1 MSSRRSVMTTRESAT
16 LRRPKSVRNRSCV
29 SGRGGVA
36 PWSGTAIPV
45 ASARPIAIASDRL
58 SRLPCSSTV
67 GCCVRWSISTATTST
82 SCGPVTF
89 GGPTSGGS
97 GARDARSG
105 APSSARLNS
114 AISPTRQLIMPAT
127 PFPLRLYRVY
137 RRRRVLREGAEEQ
150 GPSRPPPTI
159 SGVVELEAQREPRE
173 QQRRQQRPHE
183 RVADAV
189 RDVAEHDR
197 TGRLAREEDGAE
209 DPDDDAAALG
219 GRLVGD
225 ERRESRVEEPVG
237 PTREEAGQEEHGHH
251 RRLARPGDEKPHA
264 GQERRGDRLHEHGRD
279 DDGSAAAGV
288 DEPSAEDAHADRG
301 QRVRRVEEGER
312 LDAEALRE
320 RRQKHEDRSGAEP
333 EEDGHPHAEAEDL
346 AERPAFPEKPL
357 DRAWRRAPLL
367 AQA

>member
-1 MSSRRSVMTTRESAT
+1 MSSRRSVMTTRERAT
-16 LRRPKSVRNRSCV
+16 LRRPKSVRNRSYV
-29 SGRGGVA
+29 SLRGDVA

-45 ASARPIAIASDRL
+45 ASAGPIAIARDRL
-58 SRLPCSSTV
+58 SRLPCSSAV

-173 QQRRQQRPHE
+173 QQRRQQRPHV

-189 RDVAEHDR
+189 RDVAEHER
-197 TGRLAREEDGAE
+197 TGRLPREENGAE

-219 GRLVGD
+219 GCLVGD
-225 ERRESRVEEPVG
+225 ELGQPRIQEPVRA
-237 PTREEAGQEEHGHH
+237 TRQEAREEQHGHH
-251 RRLARPGDEKPHA
+251 GRLARPGDEKPHDS
-264 GQERRGDRLHEHGRD
+264 QERRGDGLHEHGRD
-279 DDGSAAAGV
+279 DDGPAPGGV
-288 DEPSAEDAHADRG
+288 DEPPAEDAHTDRR

-312 LDAEALRE
+312 SHRSEE
-320 RRQKHEDRSGAEP
+320 RRVGKECRSRWSP
-333 EEDGHPHAEAEDL
+333 YH
-346 AERPAFPEKPL
+346 
-357 DRAWRRAPLL
+357 
-367 AQA
+367 